1 VKNQVRQTMQLYY
14 IRHAQSENNALYP
27 QVRNYEGRSMDPVLT
42 ATGRNQA
49 ELLALYLRKEAEKND
64 QQGDQLGSGYIGKFT
79 HLYTSLMERAVATA
93 EIIAG
98 ALELPL
104 QAWEDLHETGGI
116 FSYDSVT
123 GEPAGQEGN
132 NREYFKT
139 HHPSL
144 ILPDSLGDV
153 GWWNRPFESMGSRV
167 ARGRAVLRDLRQK
180 HGCTNDR
187 IAFVS
192 HGGFYNYFIMAV
204 LGLERRDGFWFLMN
218 NTAITRFDFKEDETV
233 LVYQN
238 QTSHLPPDR
247 VT

>member
-1 VKNQVRQTMQLYY
+1 MQLYF

-27 QVRNYEGRSMDPVLT
+27 RAGNYEGRSMDPALT
-42 ATGRNQA
+42 ETGKNQA
-49 ELLALYLRKEAEKND
+49 ELLAVYLRKEQEKID
-64 QQGDQLGSGYIGKFT
+64 QQGNQLWSGYIGKFT

-98 ALELPL
+98 ELDLPL
-104 QAWEDLHETGGI
+104 HAWEDLHETGGI
-116 FSYDSVT
+116 FSYDPVT
-123 GEPAGQEGN
+123 GEPAGQEGK
-132 NREYFKT
+132 NRDYFKT

-144 ILPDSLGDV
+144 ILPDSLGEA
-153 GWWNRPFESMGSRV
+153 GWWNRPFESIGSRA
-167 ARGRAVLRDLRQK
+167 ARGRTVLRDLHQK
-180 HGCTNDR
+180 HGGSNDR
-187 IAFVS
+187 VAFVS

-218 NTAITRFDFKEDETV
+218 NTAITRLDFKQDETV

-238 QTSHLPPDR
+238 QTSHLPLDL